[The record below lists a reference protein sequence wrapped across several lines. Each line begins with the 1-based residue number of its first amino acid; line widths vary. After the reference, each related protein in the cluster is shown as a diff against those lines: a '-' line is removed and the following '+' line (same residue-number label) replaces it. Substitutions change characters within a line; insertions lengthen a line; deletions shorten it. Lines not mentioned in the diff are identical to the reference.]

1 VDKKSFIITVYRI
14 FIYSLIFSAMTAYA
28 GVRLGIQFSWWWVVL
43 EIVVFLTCL
52 LIRDSLF
59 MLYFYA
65 TISGLTS
72 APILS
77 KIVGLG
83 QVDIIWK
90 AILATIVLFTIL
102 SIYVHVSKRDF
113 SHWRAILFA
122 LLTLLVLSIIPL
134 TLFPDRTTEIVW
146 SLISIFIFS
155 SYVLYDTSEIINRHK
170 PGEEV
175 MAALDLHL
183 DFVNLFWDFIRIFR
197 RTNSPTT
204 ENLPD
209 ATVDTGLD
217 ITTDVD

>member
-1 VDKKSFIITVYRI
+1 
-14 FIYSLIFSAMTAYA
+14 MTSYA
-28 GVRLGIQFSWWWVVL
+28 GVRLGIQFSWWWVGL
-43 EIVVFLTCL
+43 EILVFITCL
-52 LIRDSLF
+52 VIRDSLF

-65 TISGLTS
+65 SISGLTS

-77 KIVGLG
+77 KIIGLG

-102 SIYVHVSKRDF
+102 SAYVHLSKRDF
-113 SHWRAILFA
+113 SHWRAILFT

-134 TLFPDRTTEIVW
+134 TIFPDRTTHVVW

-155 SYVLYDTSEIINRHK
+155 SYVLYDTSDIINRHK

-183 DFVNLFWDFIRIFR
+183 DFVNLFWDLIRIFR
-197 RTNSPTT
+197 RTSSSTT
-204 ENLPD
+204 DNLPD
-209 ATVDTGLD
+209 DTVDTGVD
-217 ITTDVD
+217 ITADID